1 MLEALETAQYFD
13 RHAARYDELIGTVSF
28 QVDDAYDYLARYIT
42 GAWEGK
48 NPLRIL
54 ELGIGTGLL
63 TQHLLQT
70 NSAVVVTG
78 IDGSSGML
86 ERARQN
92 LQVHTDRLALIHGQF
107 PDAIPNA
114 EYDCVVSAIAL
125 SFYSVEYAAL
135 FRKVHRVLNP
145 GGLFVYAVNV
155 AQNASSIDRILS
167 GMLRKRID
175 ITNEQLHWL
184 KSIQQNVKLYQVPA
198 DWHRAALE
206 QGGFTDVDCIYLRH
220 KLGIFSGAKALVA
233 V

>member
-1 MLEALETAQYFD
+1 MLEAMETAQYFD
-13 RHAARYDELIGTVSF
+13 RHAPRYDELIGTVSF
-28 QVDDAYDYLARYIT
+28 QLDDAYDYLAHYIA
-42 GAWEGK
+42 GAWADK

-63 TQHLLQT
+63 TEHVLQT
-70 NSAVVVTG
+70 NGAAVVTG
-78 IDGSSGML
+78 IDASSGML

-92 LQVHTDRLALIHGQF
+92 LQPHAGRLSLIHGEF
-107 PDAIPNA
+107 PEAIPDA

-125 SFYSVEYAAL
+125 AFYNIDYTSL
-135 FRKVHRVLNP
+135 FRRVHHVLKP
-145 GGLFVYAVNV
+145 GGLFVYAANV

-175 ITNEQLHWL
+175 ITDEQLRWL
-184 KSIQQNVKLYQVPA
+184 KSIQQNVKLYQVPV
-198 DWHRAALE
+198 DWHRGAL
-206 QGGFTDVDCIYLRH
+206 QHGGFSDVDCIYLRH

>member
-1 MLEALETAQYFD
+1 MLEALETEQYFD
-13 RHAARYDELIGTVSF
+13 RHAGRYDELIGTVSF
-28 QVDDAYDYLARYIT
+28 QLDDAYDYLAHYIT

-48 NPLRIL
+48 NPVRIL

-63 TQHLLQT
+63 TRHLLEI
-70 NSAVVVTG
+70 NNAAVVTG

-92 LQVHTDRLALIHGQF
+92 LQAHTDRLSLIHGQF
-107 PDAIPNA
+107 PDAIPDA
-114 EYDCVVSAIAL
+114 EYECVVSAIAL
-125 SFYSVEYAAL
+125 SFYNVDFAAL
-135 FRKVHRVLNP
+135 FRKIHRVLKP

-155 AQNASSIDRILS
+155 AQNSCSVDRILS
-167 GMLRKRID
+167 AMLRKRID
-175 ITNEQLHWL
+175 ITDEQLRWL